1 MFLPNFTKLDEQLF
15 VEACREYRYEREGA
29 PPPAWCKNISLP
41 GVAEADEKVLE
52 IDETLRKV
60 EQARREAVSER
71 DDLLAYKKLLYEKG
85 KTQLEPIVRKALDRV
100 GFKTTPGEVIPGPG
114 FEVDGRTTGSS
125 SPGILEIKGS
135 KKQIALDE
143 FSPFIPKILADLKS
157 KGYQS
162 KGILI
167 GNGLCE
173 ALPKDR
179 LGEKVFSPH
188 VLEAAKTQSIAL
200 INSIELYCVVCGI
213 LAGQIQSQ
221 DLERP
226 GPRYE

>member
-1 MFLPNFTKLDEQLF
+1 
-15 VEACREYRYEREGA
+15 
-29 PPPAWCKNISLP
+29 
-41 GVAEADEKVLE
+41 
-52 IDETLRKV
+52 
-60 EQARREAVSER
+60 
-71 DDLLAYKKLLYEKG
+71 
-85 KTQLEPIVRKALDRV
+85 
-100 GFKTTPGEVIPGPG
+100 VIPGPG

-135 KKQIALDE
+135 KKQIGLDE

-200 INSIELYCVVCGI
+200 INSIELYCVVCDI

-221 DLERP
+221 DLELMREKILKTSGFVSLLEYCKSLP
-226 GPRYE
+226 MGLEPPKRGIKAGTTI